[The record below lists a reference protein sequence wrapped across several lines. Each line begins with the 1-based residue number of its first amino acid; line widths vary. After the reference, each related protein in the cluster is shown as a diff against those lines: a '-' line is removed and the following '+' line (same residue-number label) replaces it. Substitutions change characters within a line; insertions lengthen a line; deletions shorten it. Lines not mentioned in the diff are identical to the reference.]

1 MLLFQPFEKERLG
14 EQMPDQDAIKMGA
27 YRNWSELS
35 DEAILE
41 QEPTTAR
48 RLVYGVLIAL
58 TCLLVWSAFA
68 GIDTVTRGTGKVIPS
83 SQVQIIGSQD
93 GGVVQQIL
101 VSEGEFVERGQVLL
115 QLDRT
120 RSQASLG
127 ENQAE
132 LQGLEI
138 RALRL
143 DALVSEREFLP
154 DASMLELAPQVVA
167 EELELFQTSREE
179 LDTQVLIAERQKRQ
193 RDEELLEL
201 IAKRDQLVT
210 EVSLARSELEVTRP
224 LIESGAA
231 SQVEILRLERE
242 VNRASGE
249 LRQVRAGIRR
259 LEEAVR
265 EASNKIET
273 VRLEFLNATREKLA
287 ETYTRI
293 SALSQA
299 GEGLSDRVNQ
309 TEVTAP
315 VAGTIKQLHYNTVG
329 GIVLAGRDIVEL
341 VPADDTLLLE
351 VRLKPR
357 DIAFIAPGQEAN
369 VKFSAYDF
377 VVYGGIKGTIEQIGA
392 DTLIDNSDEP
402 YYEVTVR
409 TNEVDFGP
417 QQPIIPGMTVDV
429 DILTGRKTVLSYLM
443 KPVLRAQQR
452 ALSER

>member
-1 MLLFQPFEKERLG
+1 
-14 EQMPDQDAIKMGA
+14 MPDQHSGKMA
-27 YRNWSELS
+27 VYRNWSGLS
-35 DEAILE
+35 DEAIIE

-48 RLVYGVLIAL
+48 RLVYAVLVTL
-58 TCLLVWSAFA
+58 MCLFVWSAFA
-68 GIDTVTRGTGKVIPS
+68 GIDTVTRGEGKVIPS

-93 GGVVQQIL
+93 GGIVQQIL
-101 VSEGEFVERGQVLL
+101 VSEGQFVERGEVLL

-120 RSQASLG
+120 RSQASFG

-132 LQGLEI
+132 LQGLAI
-138 RALRL
+138 RAMRL
-143 DALVSEREFLP
+143 DALVSDRDFVP
-154 DASMLELAPQVVA
+154 DFTMIEAAPQVVA
-167 EELELFQTSREE
+167 EELELFESSRAE
-179 LDTQVLIAERQKRQ
+179 LETQELIAQRQKFQ
-193 RDEELLEL
+193 RDQELLEL
-201 IAKRDQLVT
+201 VAKRDQLVT

-224 LIESGAA
+224 LIASGAA

-242 VNRASGE
+242 LNRASGE
-249 LRQVRAGIRR
+249 LRQARAGIRR

-265 EASNKIET
+265 EATNKIET

-293 SALSQA
+293 AALTQA
-299 GEGLSDRVNQ
+299 GEGLSDRVNR
-309 TEVTAP
+309 TEVVAP
-315 VAGTIKQLHYNTVG
+315 VTGTIKQLHYNTVG
-329 GIVLAGRDIVEL
+329 GVVLPGRDIVEL

-351 VRLKPR
+351 VRIKPR

-369 VKFSAYDF
+369 VKFTAYDF
-377 VVYGGIKGTIEQIGA
+377 VVYGGMKGTIEQIGA

-409 TNEVDFGP
+409 TNDVDFGP
-417 QQPIIPGMTVDV
+417 EQPIIPGMTVNV